1 MTEKNLANDSQPQST
16 QKLNSQGAD
25 GDTIEQFVT
34 RLTDEQRML
43 LQLKRELYDGSWKAM
58 RQDLNNR
65 LEGKPYIFKL
75 ANRIRDD
82 ISRIEALQ
90 NFEKEHQVSLS
101 EYVHPPESP

>member
-1 MTEKNLANDSQPQST
+1 MTKKNLANDSQPQST
-16 QKLNSQGAD
+16 QKLNSQVAD

-90 NFEKEHQVSLS
+90 NFENKHQVSLS
-101 EYVHPPESP
+101 EYVHPPDSP